1 MDMAWAVPGCD
12 SPMGEFHHW
21 VQRIFLRLC
30 SLWASLCFYHSCSLS
45 SPLAFG
51 TLDQIDNPTA
61 LPNPILQTPAQ
72 SSPQSQKWESVPT
85 RFNQLNMCSHSPS
98 ELLSKNLIP
107 MTLAILKHIWVSLHV
122 LLGTDLIVLTLL
134 FYSDL
139 VSFSHLDAPPLGW
152 EETLKLLSLIVIQLL
167 VIFWY
172 QLILILQLVYRDVV
186 LLLIYLMCKS
196 IRTLVW
202 LSP

>member
-1 MDMAWAVPGCD
+1 M
-12 SPMGEFHHW
+12 
-21 VQRIFLRLC
+21 
-30 SLWASLCFYHSCSLS
+30 FYLEQK
-45 SPLAFG
+45 L
-51 TLDQIDNPTA
+51 IA
-61 LPNPILQTPAQ
+61 LT
-72 SSPQSQKWESVPT
+72 
-85 RFNQLNMCSHSPS
+85 
-98 ELLSKNLIP
+98 
-107 MTLAILKHIWVSLHV
+107 
-122 LLGTDLIVLTLL
+122 L

-139 VSFSHLDAPPLGW
+139 VSLSHLDAPPLGW
-152 EETLKLLSLIVIQLL
+152 EETLKLPFLIVIQLL